1 MATHVLGME
10 SDGYLVLPGFL
21 NPQSLLQKVEPYR
34 TRTEY
39 IFNGQEKNDHKR
51 KQISLPFSLTNELRE
66 QILYIPFL
74 TEHHQVE
81 DFVLLRSLQGCSRQ
95 AAHTDYI
102 PDDELLQCDERTRPY
117 LFLFALEDTT
127 RLVVW
132 PGSHKVV
139 KGRGR
144 SIPPIEPKIVVLK
157 AGDAILFRPDLVH
170 AGAEYETE
178 NLRIHCYIDSQ
189 KVKRN
194 PNRTW
199 IIGKHADQLVREKI
213 LE

>member
-1 MATHVLGME
+1 ME

-21 NPQSLLQKVEPYR
+21 NPEILLKKVEPYR

-39 IFNGQEKNDHKR
+39 IFNGRETNDHKR
-51 KQISLPFSLTNELRE
+51 KQISLPFSLMKQLSHE
-66 QILYIPFL
+66 ISYIPFL
-74 TEHHQVE
+74 TENHRIE
-81 DFVLLRSLQGCSRQ
+81 EFVLLRSLPGCSRQ

-102 PDDELLQCDERTRPY
+102 PNDELLQSNEDTRPY
-117 LFLFALEDTT
+117 LFLFALEDAT
-127 RLVVW
+127 RLIVW
-132 PGSHKVV
+132 PGSQKIV

-144 SIPPIEPKIVVLK
+144 SIPPIQPKLVLLQ
-157 AGDAILFRPDLVH
+157 AGDAILFRPELVH

-178 NLRIHCYIDSQ
+178 NLRIHCYIDSE

-199 IIGKHADQLVREKI
+199 MIGKHADTLVQEKI
-213 LE
+213 VED